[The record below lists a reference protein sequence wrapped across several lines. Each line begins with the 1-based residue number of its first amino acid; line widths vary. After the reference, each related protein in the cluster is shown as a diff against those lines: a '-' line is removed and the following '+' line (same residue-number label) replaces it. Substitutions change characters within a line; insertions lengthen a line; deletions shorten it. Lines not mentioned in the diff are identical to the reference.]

1 MNLTR
6 AQPRRPAQSLWLV
19 SHPTVHHFTYE
30 RLKLLAQAKTSLQ
43 FFIAGA
49 VAKAAATMAT
59 YPLQVAQTLLR
70 TQPNAQ
76 GEGRRDAGPR
86 YRGGLDCLRRLLAE
100 EGLPGLYRGVDKKLA
115 HTVLT
120 AALMFAV
127 YEKIAART
135 SRLLA

>member
-1 MNLTR
+1 
-6 AQPRRPAQSLWLV
+6 V
-19 SHPTVHHFTYE
+19 SNPTVHHFTYE

-49 VAKAAATMAT
+49 VAKAVATMAT

-76 GEGRRDAGPR
+76 GEARRDAGPR
-86 YRGGLDCLRRLLAE
+86 YRGVLDCLRRLLAE

-135 SRLLA
+135 SRLLGVKKL